1 MFSAQLAD
9 GYVVGFW
16 RSKTCGCSSDKTT
29 FCMFATLSGKFGPDF
44 IPVRRMSAQI
54 DVFQDRPYP
63 SSISFNKGPSEVR
76 LTDPLTRERGCF
88 SAKITFPE
96 GECLLRFPANL
107 DPSFICFNECPGL
120 WTPLASH
127 DTYRIQ
133 FSNAVGFLELV
144 LLRLLASHEI
154 LNLDVGRGPVY

>member
-1 MFSAQLAD
+1 MDVLRTRLHSACLLRFLANLD
-9 GYVVGFW
+9 L
-16 RSKTCGCSSDKTT
+16 TSS
-29 FCMFATLSGKFGPDF
+29 
-44 IPVRRMSAQI
+44 
-54 DVFQDRPYP
+54 P

-127 DTYRIQ
+127 DT
-133 FSNAVGFLELV
+133 
-144 LLRLLASHEI
+144 
-154 LNLDVGRGPVY
+154 